1 MEMSIEDYNRET
13 HKCLMDILKHNLKK
27 DPKYLDPLIKLK
39 SYLSDKVANE
49 KDLELIDQYLI
60 VVNI

>member
-13 HKCLMDILKHNLKK
+13 HKCLMDILKYNLKK

-49 KDLELIDQYLI
+49 KDLELIEQYLI